1 MDLAGAELR
10 GVEDANEGGDV
21 VLEARDAELA
31 PMFAVAERLLD
42 HDEGFAQW
50 RYHHVLMVE
59 REIGAKRGTGG
70 SSGVGY
76 LRSTLDKRCFP
87 ELWGLRSHL

>member
-1 MDLAGAELR
+1 
-10 GVEDANEGGDV
+10 
-21 VLEARDAELA
+21 
-31 PMFAVAERLLD
+31 
-42 HDEGFAQW
+42 
-50 RYHHVLMVE
+50 MVE

-87 ELWGLRSHL
+87 ELWGLRSRL